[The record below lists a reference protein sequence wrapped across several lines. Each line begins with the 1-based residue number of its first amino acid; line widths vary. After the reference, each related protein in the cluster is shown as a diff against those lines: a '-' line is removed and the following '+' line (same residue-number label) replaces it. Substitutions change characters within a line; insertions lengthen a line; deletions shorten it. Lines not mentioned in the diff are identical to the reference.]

1 MARIDIVFRSC
12 MPDERAVKSG
22 CRSEAAT
29 HVVEFQ
35 SLDAATDVAD
45 PFIASFE
52 LLNDIFENLIDL
64 KRVNTTS
71 E

>member
-1 MARIDIVFRSC
+1 MNELSS
-12 MPDERAVKSG
+12 PDAEVKQQHTWL
-22 CRSEAAT
+22 RFKAWIQQRKLLT
-29 HVVEFQ
+29 
-35 SLDAATDVAD
+35 LLL
-45 PFIASFE
+45 PSFE

>member
-1 MARIDIVFRSC
+1 MNKLSS
-12 MPDERAVKSG
+12 PDAEVKQQHTWL
-22 CRSEAAT
+22 RFKAWIQQQMLLT
-29 HVVEFQ
+29 
-35 SLDAATDVAD
+35 LLL
-45 PFIASFE
+45 PSFE

>member
-1 MARIDIVFRSC
+1 
-12 MPDERAVKSG
+12 MPDEQAVKSG

-29 HVVEFQ
+29 HVVEFKQ
-35 SLDAATDVAD
+35 QLK
-45 PFIASFE
+45 
-52 LLNDIFENLIDL
+52 LLTLLFRRLNCNDMFENSIDL